1 MHIEPKEVEMLN
13 DIAEAQEAELQAPEA
28 DEQVEPQGP
37 KLLTK
42 AQVNHRKG
50 LATRMDQAAK
60 FAGRHQIEM
69 LAFYEGVNAPM
80 DIKAPCTAHLVR
92 TVVMHLATYANTEFN
107 EALRM
112 LQAAR
117 DEINAKQAE
126 QECSDSPAI
135 STQEESE
142 PSTLSPE

>member
-1 MHIEPKEVEMLN
+1 MTTETPLV
-13 DIAEAQEAELQAPEA
+13 DAPEA
-28 DEQVEPQGP
+28 DEQVESQGP

-60 FAGRHQIEM
+60 FANRHQIEM

-117 DEINAKQAE
+117 DEINAKQPNPDE
-126 QECSDSPAI
+126 
-135 STQEESE
+135 
-142 PSTLSPE
+142 TLPIVQAPEAGDEAPVERGEDAG